1 MTLAIEPD
9 DTSNAVTR
17 LVRPSLLYVV
27 KQLELAVRA
36 RLDDILK
43 DAGIT
48 ALQYTAL
55 TVLDHH
61 DGLSPAQ
68 LARDSSVRPQSTA
81 DLVANLEHRNL
92 VRRDRN
98 PANRRELVVSLTP
111 QGRKLL
117 ARYAEIVAALEKDM
131 TSGLDPDDI
140 ETFRSYLDAC
150 RVALNRSGAW
160 SECPQLTPPD
170 IQLRFATLLGRL
182 GPALDGP
189 GTLADADAWYF
200 ILEGTREPSVA
211 EAQAMAV
218 TELAARAAAAA
229 ASWTSPRWAGG
240 RLGST
245 AEDIAT
251 VITHAVMARRPRAR
265 YLINPVAK
273 SVVTLHQLLPGR
285 AYDAVLRRQYK
296 LPT

>member
-9 DTSNAVTR
+9 ETPNAVAR
-17 LVRPSLLYVV
+17 LARPSLLYVV

-48 ALQYTAL
+48 TLQYTAL

-68 LARDSSVRPQSTA
+68 LARDSFVTPQSTA
-81 DLVANLEHRNL
+81 DLVANLERRNL

-117 ARYAEIVAALEKDM
+117 ARYAETVAALEKDM

-150 RVALNRSGAW
+150 RVALNRPGA
-160 SECPQLTPPD
+160 
-170 IQLRFATLLGRL
+170 
-182 GPALDGP
+182 
-189 GTLADADAWYF
+189 
-200 ILEGTREPSVA
+200 
-211 EAQAMAV
+211 
-218 TELAARAAAAA
+218 
-229 ASWTSPRWAGG
+229 
-240 RLGST
+240 
-245 AEDIAT
+245 
-251 VITHAVMARRPRAR
+251 
-265 YLINPVAK
+265 
-273 SVVTLHQLLPGR
+273 
-285 AYDAVLRRQYK
+285 
-296 LPT
+296 

>member
-9 DTSNAVTR
+9 ETSNAVAR
-17 LVRPSLLYVV
+17 LARPSLLYVV

-48 ALQYTAL
+48 TLQYTAL

-68 LARDSSVRPQSTA
+68 LARDSFVTPQSTA
-81 DLVANLEHRNL
+81 DLVANLERRNL

-117 ARYAEIVAALEKDM
+117 ARYAETVAALEKDM

-150 RVALNRSGAW
+150 RVALNRPGA
-160 SECPQLTPPD
+160 
-170 IQLRFATLLGRL
+170 
-182 GPALDGP
+182 
-189 GTLADADAWYF
+189 
-200 ILEGTREPSVA
+200 
-211 EAQAMAV
+211 
-218 TELAARAAAAA
+218 
-229 ASWTSPRWAGG
+229 
-240 RLGST
+240 
-245 AEDIAT
+245 
-251 VITHAVMARRPRAR
+251 
-265 YLINPVAK
+265 
-273 SVVTLHQLLPGR
+273 
-285 AYDAVLRRQYK
+285 
-296 LPT
+296 

>member
-9 DTSNAVTR
+9 DTSSAVTR

-48 ALQYTAL
+48 TLQYTAL

-68 LARDSSVRPQSTA
+68 LARDSFVRPQSTA
-81 DLVANLEHRNL
+81 VLVANLERRNL

-111 QGRKLL
+111 KGRKLL
-117 ARYAEIVAALEKDM
+117 LRYAEIVAALEKDM

-140 ETFRSYLDAC
+140 ETFRSHLDTC
-150 RVALNRSGAW
+150 RVALNRPGA
-160 SECPQLTPPD
+160 
-170 IQLRFATLLGRL
+170 
-182 GPALDGP
+182 
-189 GTLADADAWYF
+189 
-200 ILEGTREPSVA
+200 
-211 EAQAMAV
+211 
-218 TELAARAAAAA
+218 
-229 ASWTSPRWAGG
+229 
-240 RLGST
+240 
-245 AEDIAT
+245 
-251 VITHAVMARRPRAR
+251 
-265 YLINPVAK
+265 
-273 SVVTLHQLLPGR
+273 
-285 AYDAVLRRQYK
+285 
-296 LPT
+296 